1 MQDKV
6 IKTLK
11 VGIIGEPNTGK
22 STLLNTL
29 LEKKYSIV
37 TRKAQTTIKSNSA
50 VLRNADKQI
59 IFTDTPGIITYTKN
73 YKREIYK
80 EASNVALEADVIFL
94 LFNLKKDK
102 VDKIKK
108 ITNYFES
115 YELDLILLLNKIDL
129 LLHESFI
136 KKVSEIKDSLPN
148 KIIFSVSGKKKLG
161 INQIVDYL
169 IENKQFTNAKPF
181 KKNDLSTDLSYLKE
195 IVREKVIENI
205 HDEIPFNL
213 YFETDK
219 VIVNKDNSVTVHI
232 SIILKKIS
240 YKPIIIGK
248 KGENIKKISILARKD
263 LEANLKR
270 KFHLYLNL
278 KILKKN
284 YQKGN

>member
-169 IENKQFTNAKPF
+169 IKNKHFTNAKPF

-270 KFHLYLNL
+270 KFHLYLSL